1 MSLLTASKPNTNE
14 YLVRWAGSFIHIRFA
29 CLLEDRDNKGL
40 LTGHMGKYFYELL
53 QIRVNWDE
61 SLRITTDKDLLF
73 LLHRLLV
80 RILVWMETFD
90 MLDDE
95 FGFDLLD
102 S

>member
-1 MSLLTASKPNTNE
+1 MSDNT
-14 YLVRWAGSFIHIRFA
+14 
-29 CLLEDRDNKGL
+29 GL
-40 LTGHMGKYFYELL
+40 PTSHMGKYFHELL
-53 QIRVNWDE
+53 QVLVNWDE
-61 SLRITTDKDLLF
+61 SLRINTDKDLLF
-73 LLHRLLV
+73 LLRRLLV